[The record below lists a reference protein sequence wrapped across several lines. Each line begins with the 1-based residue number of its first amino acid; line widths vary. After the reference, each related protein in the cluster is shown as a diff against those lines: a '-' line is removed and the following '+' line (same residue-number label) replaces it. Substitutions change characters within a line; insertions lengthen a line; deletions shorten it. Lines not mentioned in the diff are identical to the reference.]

1 MLGFGKK
8 TGVEIEPGSATQSDN
23 ESFGEI
29 SCTVRAAWRCR
40 TSVEAALHVQELRG
54 GSMTNRASQNFQLLY
69 TCTIICKV
77 FNVVIDEMLSNIL
90 ISVGN

>member
-23 ESFGEI
+23 ETFGEI

-54 GSMTNRASQNFQLLY
+54 GSMTDRALR
-69 TCTIICKV
+69 KV